1 MKKAG
6 VTSTWSTSRRKL
18 IRPVTAQATA
28 RISEGH
34 PQVRSQEFF
43 CPEAIAN
50 WLPHLRA
57 PVECGGVFYGTTKD
71 VFFGKA

>member
-1 MKKAG
+1 
-6 VTSTWSTSRRKL
+6 
-18 IRPVTAQATA
+18 
-28 RISEGH
+28 
-34 PQVRSQEFF
+34 VRSQDFF